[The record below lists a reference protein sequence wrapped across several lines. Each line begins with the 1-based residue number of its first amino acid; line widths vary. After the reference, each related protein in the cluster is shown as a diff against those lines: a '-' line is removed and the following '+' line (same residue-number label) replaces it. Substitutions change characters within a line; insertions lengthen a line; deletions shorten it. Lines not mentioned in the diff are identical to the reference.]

1 MIKPQWLKFELPKNK
16 EFFKLK
22 KVLREKNLHTV
33 CESAR
38 CPNIGYCFS
47 QNTAT
52 FLLMGDICTRNCKF
66 CAIKS
71 GSPLPLDLDEPS
83 KVAQLALE
91 LGLDYVVLTSVTRD
105 DLIDGGAY
113 HYKKTIEKIR
123 EKIENVKIEVLIP
136 DFKAN
141 IESLKIIEESSP
153 DVLNHNVEVPRTLY
167 KKIGR
172 PENFYERSLKV
183 LKYFSE
189 KNFIVKSGIMVGL
202 GESYDDLFK
211 TFDDLRKAGV
221 LILTI
226 GQYLQ
231 PTKKHLMV
239 EKYYHPDEFEFLKE
253 KALSSGILEVI
264 SAPLVRSSYMAK
276 KAYEKV
282 KNEILNIQ

>member
-16 EFFKLK
+16 EFFRLK

-71 GSPLPLDLDEPS
+71 GSPLPLDKDEPS
-83 KVAQLALE
+83 KVAQLSLE

-105 DLIDGGAY
+105 DLPDGGAN

-141 IESLKIIEESSP
+141 IESLKIIEKSSP
-153 DVLNHNVEVPRTLY
+153 DVINHNVEVPRSLY

-189 KNFIVKSGIMVGL
+189 KKFIVKSGIMVGL
-202 GESYDDLFK
+202 GESYDDLLK
-211 TFDDLRKAGV
+211 TFEDLIKAGV

-231 PTKKHLMV
+231 PTKKHLRV
-239 EKYYHPDEFEFLKE
+239 EKYYHPDEFELLRE
-253 KALSSGILEVI
+253 KAIFSGIPEVI